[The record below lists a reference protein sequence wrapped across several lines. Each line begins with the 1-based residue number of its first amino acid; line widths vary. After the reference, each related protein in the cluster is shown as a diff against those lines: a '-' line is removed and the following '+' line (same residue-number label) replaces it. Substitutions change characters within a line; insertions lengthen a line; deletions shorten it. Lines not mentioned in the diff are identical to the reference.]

1 MAKKIKIIKTQEDL
15 AEFAAL
21 SLSNL
26 KTLQNYDLEF
36 DKNLFIIK
44 LKITGVKYDATI
56 TPPIME
62 YLLAVQKG
70 IYALYRQYAGHGLS
84 KEERKRLEIVIHV
97 EKGSSEI
104 ILSILEQMEV
114 IREVVKAMTGD
125 QVFALGTITVITAG
139 IVLLGKKIFDH
150 LDKKHERQIELQ
162 KQQAQTDKDKYLF
175 DLLAETTHVVSRV
188 RKDSMISLSKI
199 NDAAAIEYD
208 GKVIEQKDLHERV
221 AVDRKQ
227 EEPDVSIVVGMYRI
241 TKLHFNFE
249 ANSAR
254 ADMYDTKTNDIIT
267 SLEIQPRS
275 VLDGTYAVLKK
286 AQKKQ
291 DVKLQLIVRK
301 KGDRIIKATL
311 DKIL

>member
-1 MAKKIKIIKTQEDL
+1 MAKKGRIIKTHEDL
-15 AEFAAL
+15 QEFATI
-21 SLSNL
+21 SLSKL

-44 LKITGVKYDATI
+44 LRITGVKYDATI

-70 IYALYRQYAGHGLS
+70 IYALYRQYAGHRLS
-84 KEERKRLEIVIHV
+84 REDKKRLEIVVHV

-104 ILSILEQMEV
+104 VFSILEQAEA
-114 IREVVKAMTGD
+114 IKEAIKAMTGD
-125 QVFALGTITVITAG
+125 QVFALGITAIITAG
-139 IVLLGKKIFDH
+139 IVSLGKKLFDH
-150 LDKKHERQIELQ
+150 LDKKHERQIEFQ
-162 KQQAQTDKDKYLF
+162 KQQAQTDKDKHLF
-175 DLLAETTHVVSRV
+175 EMLAETTHVVSRT
-188 RKDSMISLSKI
+188 RRDSMASLSKI
-199 NDAAAIEYD
+199 NDVAAIEY
-208 GKVIEQKDLHERV
+208 GGEVIEQKDLHERV

-227 EEPDVSIVVGMYRI
+227 EEPDVSTVVGMYRI
-241 TKLHFNFE
+241 TRLHFNFE
-249 ANSAR
+249 ANSAK
-254 ADMYDTKTNDIIT
+254 ADMYDTRTNDVIT

-291 DVKLQLIVRK
+291 DVKLRIIVRK
-301 KGDRIIKATL
+301 KGNRIIKATL